1 VREARGTVSR
11 ADALLRLLAA
21 ERQAADRRMAG
32 RALPPET
39 ASTNRTDEL
48 LQELQVRDEEL
59 RASVE
64 ELTAQLTEL
73 RRASALLE
81 RERSKYVDLFVNAPE
96 AYVSTD
102 EDGLINDANLATAKL
117 FSSEPQF
124 LVGKPL
130 ISFVARQHTR
140 AFREHLKSLS
150 DHGTEQEPA
159 PVCLRMRPRGQM
171 PFMVSLKA
179 SLVRNPS
186 AKPVAIRWN
195 LCRVDPS
202 EAELARALKEED
214 VVELLARDLR
224 GPLETIVGLAQ
235 ALLEGKVR
243 GEDDTRQSLAWIE
256 RTATSQRA
264 ILDELVG
271 AFDARGETDGSAS
284 EMLDLNEEVTAA
296 VSNVVHPLEPQRIAI
311 RDFAPAGTALVRSTR
326 GRLRRVVELF
336 LRRALEGSP
345 RSGGPVS
352 VRVSADAGEVVVDI
366 ETPQEAR
373 VPLGWELRAAL
384 AAHIVKQ
391 AQGHLVLKEDGP
403 SARLR
408 FPVAG

>member
-1 VREARGTVSR
+1 MSR
-11 ADALLRLLAA
+11 ADALLRLLVE

-32 RALPPET
+32 RTPPAEI
-39 ASTNRTDEL
+39 ASNNGTDEL

-59 RASVE
+59 RASVD

-102 EDGLINDANLATAKL
+102 QDGLINDANLATAKL
-117 FSSEPQF
+117 FSSEPHF

-130 ISFVARQHTR
+130 ISFVARQDTR
-140 AFREHLKSLS
+140 AFREHLKSLT
-150 DHGTEQEPA
+150 DHGAEQELP
-159 PVCLRMRPRGQM
+159 PVCQLRMRPRGQM
-171 PFMVSLKA
+171 PFVVSLKA

-195 LCRVDPS
+195 LCRADPS
-202 EAELARALKEED
+202 EADLAHAVEEED
-214 VVELLARDLR
+214 VVETLARDLR
-224 GPLETIVGLAQ
+224 GPLATIGGLAQ
-235 ALLEGKVR
+235 ALLEGEVK
-243 GEDDTRQSLAWIE
+243 GEDDTRQALAWIE
-256 RTATSQRA
+256 RTANSQRA

-271 AFDARGETDGSAS
+271 ALDAGGETNGSAS
-284 EMLDLNEEVTAA
+284 EMLDLNNEVTAA

-311 RDFAPAGTALVRSTR
+311 RDFAPAGAALVRSTR
-326 GRLRRVVELF
+326 SRLRRVVELF

-345 RSGGPVS
+345 RSGGPVN
-352 VRVSADAGEVVVDI
+352 VRVSAAAGEVVVDI

-391 AQGHLVLKEDGP
+391 ADGHLVLNEDRP

-408 FPVAG
+408 FPAVT